1 MPGGLGVCAPLS
13 GRSLDMHM
21 ERYYQGIMYHQGCR
35 SVSPLSTDGLALQVT
50 GDPLSRAE
58 VGSVT
63 MEPALPVGQEAS
75 LPSVPNTIRESNGLF
90 SLLRALVIVSSQLP
104 ATVGGC
110 VMSVWRTLLGIRG
123 RAPGGLG
130 VLGPG
135 CQREKRAISV
145 CVPRSEDRGETV
157 GRSVWNTYRSLCSG
171 GWSPGAAAGDK
182 VEKGH
187 RHWEGP
193 PASAGRHPV
202 GAPGME
208 SRGEGPRLH
217 RCRETEMGKW
227 GPACEEKPLM

>member
-90 SLLRALVIVSSQLP
+90 SLLRVPGNRFFTAASHGRWLCYVCVED
-104 ATVGGC
+104 ATWDSGDSTG
-110 VMSVWRTLLGIRG
+110 RIR
-123 RAPGGLG
+123 

-135 CQREKRAISV
+135 CQLEKRAISV
-145 CVPRSEDRGETV
+145 CVRRSENRGETV
-157 GRSVWNTYRSLCSG
+157 GRSAWNTYRSLCSG

-193 PASAGRHPV
+193 PVSAGRHPV